1 LIKLFNLFFEFEILL
16 IIKINLDLTLWN
28 IMQIK
33 EFFSFH
39 LLFHI
44 LNLDFP
50 ITEIRIHY
58 RIHKNLIIFLNYLN
72 AFNFLNS
79 YLRVQVNKYYDYT
92 PKKNFKMSIL
102 QKLKLYYL
110 LLPCNDYEF
119 QSYLKIKFVL
129 NTIQK

>member
-1 LIKLFNLFFEFEILL
+1 
-16 IIKINLDLTLWN
+16 
-28 IMQIK
+28 MQIK

-72 AFNFLNS
+72 SFNFLNS
-79 YLRVQVNKYYDYT
+79 YLRVQVNKYCDYT
-92 PKKNFKMSIL
+92 PK
-102 QKLKLYYL
+102 
-110 LLPCNDYEF
+110 
-119 QSYLKIKFVL
+119 
-129 NTIQK
+129 